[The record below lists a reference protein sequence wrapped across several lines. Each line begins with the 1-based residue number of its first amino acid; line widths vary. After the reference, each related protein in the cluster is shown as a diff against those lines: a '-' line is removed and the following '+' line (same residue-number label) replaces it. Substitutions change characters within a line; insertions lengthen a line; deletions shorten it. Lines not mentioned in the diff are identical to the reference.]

1 MDSTQPT
8 SFESIGGAPLSIFL
22 LHPDLERAE
31 TLRGFLAQRGLTV
44 TMFGNSWVALVSIYA
59 DPPDIVVIHWRV
71 GPDGGQNIAETLKA
85 DNAFV
90 HLPILFLMPPE
101 CLEELAQLDHFPY
114 DDYLLEDAAL
124 PGLLLRIALC
134 IERTRRQLDANP
146 LTHLPGNARIMR
158 ELETRIAR
166 GALFS
171 AVYLDL
177 DNFKAFNDRYGFTRG
192 DEALRLTARLTAISV
207 RQGAPHDSFVGHV
220 GGDDFLFL
228 LPIDTAETVCQQLI
242 ELFDQMIR
250 SLYDDEERRQ
260 GCIRS
265 VNRKGEQETF
275 PLMSISLAVVPNYG
289 ARFTHPGQIS
299 SVAAELKKLAKK
311 RDGSN
316 YVVDRRIGNGNGN
329 GHEDRN
335 GNGKGKGHKQD
346 PDEK

>member
-1 MDSTQPT
+1 
-8 SFESIGGAPLSIFL
+8 
-22 LHPDLERAE
+22 
-31 TLRGFLAQRGLTV
+31 
-44 TMFGNSWVALVSIYA
+44 
-59 DPPDIVVIHWRV
+59 
-71 GPDGGQNIAETLKA
+71 
-85 DNAFV
+85 
-90 HLPILFLMPPE
+90 
-101 CLEELAQLDHFPY
+101 
-114 DDYLLEDAAL
+114 
-124 PGLLLRIALC
+124 
-134 IERTRRQLDANP
+134 
-146 LTHLPGNARIMR
+146 MR

-299 SVAAELKKLAKK
+299 SVAAELKKF
-311 RDGSN
+311 GQET
-316 YVVDRRIGNGNGN
+316 RRIELCGRSTDW
-329 GHEDRN
+329 EWKRKWTRRQER
-335 GNGKGKGHKQD
+335 NGKGKGHKQD

>member
-22 LHPDLERAE
+22 VHPDSERAE
-31 TLRGFLAQRGLTV
+31 IQREFLAQRGLTV
-44 TMFGNSWVALVSIYA
+44 TVFDNGAEALVSVYA
-59 DPPDIVVIHWRV
+59 DPPDIVVVHWRV
-71 GPDGGQNIAETLKA
+71 GPDGGRSVAETLKA

-90 HLPILFLMPPE
+90 HLPVLFLMPPE
-101 CLEELAQLDHFPY
+101 CLEELARLEHFPY

-124 PGLLLRIALC
+124 PGLLLRVALC

-166 GALFS
+166 GDAFS
-171 AVYLDL
+171 TVYVDL

-207 RQGAPHDSFVGHV
+207 RQGSPQNSFVGHV

-228 LPIDTAETVCQQLI
+228 APIDKAEAVCRQLI

-275 PLMSISLAVVPNYG
+275 PLMSISLAVVPNHA

-299 SVAAELKKLAKK
+299 SVAADLKKLAKK
-311 RDGSN
+311 REGSN
-316 YVVDRRIGNGNGN
+316 YVVDRRNGNGHGNGNGN
-329 GHEDRN
+329 GHKPNPQE
-335 GNGKGKGHKQD
+335 KQST
-346 PDEK
+346 EQ